1 MLRALWILCL
11 LLMVGCT
18 SSEEPRIK
26 KEHIY
31 GNWKAES
38 YDLDGLKIP
47 LGAEIEV
54 SAKKMLVIA
63 GDSKQE
69 FVLSDIS
76 LDAEDQVVVSI
87 ENGIGIT
94 FHMLSPKKMYFQIP
108 IIGTKIIYDK
118 L

>member
-1 MLRALWILCL
+1 MPRALCILFFL
-11 LLMVGCT
+11 LIAGCT
-18 SSEEPRIK
+18 SSEEQRIQ

-31 GNWKAES
+31 GNWEAES

-47 LGAEIEV
+47 LGAKIEV
-54 SAKKMLVIA
+54 APNKLNFIA

-69 FVLSDIS
+69 FQLSSITLED
-76 LDAEDQVVVSI
+76 EDQVVLSI
-87 ENGIGIT
+87 KNGIGIT

>member
-1 MLRALWILCL
+1 MLKALWILCL
-11 LLMVGCT
+11 ILMAGCT

-31 GNWKAES
+31 GSWKAES

-47 LGAEIEV
+47 LGAKIEV
-54 SAKKMLVIA
+54 TANQLNVVA
-63 GDSKQE
+63 GDSKQA
-69 FVLSDIS
+69 FKLSSI
-76 LDAEDQVVVSI
+76 LLEEQDQVVVSI

-94 FHMLSPKKMYFQIP
+94 FHMLSPRKMYFQIP